1 MGRRLG
7 EFVCTMVDE
16 EKNYWW
22 TYLRPRSAQV
32 QCGADFQFLK
42 IMRARAQAGNFEYL
56 LEGSRIYPVLVDV
69 EISVVMI
76 DIISVP

>member
-1 MGRRLG
+1 VGRRWG

-42 IMRARAQAGNFEYL
+42 IMRARVQAGNFEYL
-56 LEGSRIYPVLVDV
+56 L
-69 EISVVMI
+69 
-76 DIISVP
+76 